1 VAAKKI
7 VTTIN
12 SILNKKKKEPIS
24 MKWKDDHEKG
34 KQEKYILQE
43 TKTQEPEGKEIN
55 QGKKED

>member
-1 VAAKKI
+1 
-7 VTTIN
+7 
-12 SILNKKKKEPIS
+12 

>member
-1 VAAKKI
+1 
-7 VTTIN
+7 
-12 SILNKKKKEPIS
+12 

-55 QGKKED
+55 QGKKEDQMKVIKNMNYKGTEIGN